1 MEHWPKW
8 DTELNKAEINQ
19 AFQLGNQGTMIPMSG
34 QQLKFTI
41 TQLQKGSFYQ
51 VRTKMPLGH
60 LDMERT
66 IVRHGEECT
75 FRDEISFGGL
85 SGNIFAL
92 FLGGKFKKVLPS
104 VIENFKRQVEQLAKT
119 SNP

>member
-1 MEHWPKW
+1 
-8 DTELNKAEINQ
+8 
-19 AFQLGNQGTMIPMSG
+19 MSG